1 MQPSAQDS
9 LRSMASALVEH
20 PRGIVAL
27 DARPYEA
34 AGGGSEFEH
43 LVATTPDLDE
53 YVNGLV
59 LPAASLHRRAE
70 DGRPFPRLFEDV
82 GILLGV
88 RADTGSA
95 ALPGS
100 PGEVVMA
107 GTDGLV
113 ERMAGYASA
122 GVRFVTC
129 RSLTAVGDRTPSVWA
144 VRSNAHLLARY
155 ARAAQDAGIVPV
167 LHCGLPR
174 DGDHSAERGAAAL
187 ATTLTRLMGELN
199 DAGVDLPAMV
209 LSPGVAEPGRRS
221 AQRIGPGG
229 VAQLTLGVLQLV
241 VPTAV
246 AGVALHTGTR
256 DRDGAVAVLAA
267 VQEPA
272 APWPLTFCFG
282 RSLISPAAQAWRGRT
297 WLTYRAQAE
306 LSCGV
311 ERACAVLR
319 PRRPQ
324 LRIAF

>member
-1 MQPSAQDS
+1 MQPTGQDA
-9 LRSMASALVEH
+9 LRDTASALVEH
-20 PRGIVAL
+20 PRGIIAL
-27 DARPYEA
+27 DARPHEA
-34 AGGGSEFEH
+34 SGGGPEFEH
-43 LVATTPDLDE
+43 LVATTPDLHE

-70 DGRPFPRLFEDV
+70 DGRPFPRLLDDA

-95 ALPGS
+95 TLPGS

-113 ERMAGYASA
+113 ERMACYARA

-129 RSLTAVGDRTPSVWA
+129 RSLIVVGDRTPSVWA

-174 DGDHSAERGAAAL
+174 DGDHTADQGAGAL
-187 ATTLTRLMGELN
+187 AATLTRLVGELD
-199 DAGVDLPAMV
+199 DAGVDLRALV
-209 LSPGVAEPGRRS
+209 LSPGTTGPGRRS
-221 AQRIGPGG
+221 VQRIGPAD
-229 VAQLTLGVLQLV
+229 VARLTLGVLQLV
-241 VPTAV
+241 VPAAV
-246 AGVALHTGTR
+246 AGVAVHTGSW
-256 DRDGAVAVLAA
+256 DREAAVAVLAA
-267 VQEPA
+267 VQEPGA
-272 APWPLTFCFG
+272 SWPMTFCFG
-282 RSLISPAAQAWRGRT
+282 RSMIGPAAQAWRGRT

-311 ERACAVLR
+311 ERASAVLR
-319 PRRPQ
+319 PRRPP
-324 LRIAF
+324 LRIA